1 MVAVLQHLKQ
11 TEEFAVVVG
20 LDGAGTLQGH
30 FQHAVV
36 RSQRTGV
43 GKGSSLG
50 LGALAGLHD
59 DAGLGVG
66 NFLNH
71 LEEFL
76 AVLQGFQVE
85 HEGVGVGVV
94 LQGGE
99 QGVLTHHGLVADG
112 DEVGEADALA
122 GGPVHDG
129 GAVGTGLG
137 HEGHVAACGETVGEG
152 GVHVVEGGDVAEAV
166 RAQQVDAVVQALL
179 GDALLELLLTHFG
192 ETGGDDGDILGAVHD
207 AGVNHGLGEAG
218 GNEDNDQVH
227 GFRQGVHAG
236 VAGLAAEFLTG
247 HLGVDAVK
255 LALVISGD
263 DVVEYN
269 GAQLGGVGGDADY
282 CNALR
287 IEECFE

>member
-11 TEEFAVVVG
+11 TEELAVVVS
-20 LDGAGTLQGH
+20 LDGASTLQGH

-43 GKGSSLG
+43 GKGSGLG

-59 DAGLGVG
+59 YAGLGVG

-76 AVLQGFQVE
+76 TVLEGLKVE

-94 LQGGE
+94 LQSG
-99 QGVLTHHGLVADG
+99 QQLVFAHHGLVADG

-129 GAVGTGLG
+129 GAVCTGLR
-137 HEGHVAACGETVGEG
+137 HESHVTACGETVGEG
-152 GVHVVEGGDVAEAV
+152 GVHVVEGGDVAKAV
-166 RAQQVDAVVQALL
+166 RAKQVDAVVQALL
-179 GDALLELLLTHFG
+179 SDALLELLLTHFA
-192 ETGGDDGDILGAVHD
+192 ETGGDDGDVLGAVGD
-207 AGVNHGLGEAG
+207 AGVNHAFGEAG
-218 GNEDNDQVH
+218 GNEDNYQVH
-227 GFRQGVHAG
+227 RLRKSVYAG

-247 HLGVDAVK
+247 HLGVDAIEIAFV
-255 LALVISGD
+255 VSGD

-269 GAQLGGVGGDADY
+269 GAQLGGVGRHADY

-287 IEECFE
+287 IEE